1 LSFIDHVVR
10 HEAEH
15 FSASPAGSLGGKQG
29 LEHIPGIVYRR
40 DGQVVKSAAFNEEFA
55 RAKQGEGFI

>member
-1 LSFIDHVVR
+1 MVR

-55 RAKQGEGFI
+55 RAEQGEGFI